1 VARPPLPKKKT
12 VVGMT
17 LNHSKYGRGTVLRQ
31 EGEGD
36 DMKVTVSFPGYGLKK
51 LIAKFAGLK
60 VD

>member
-1 VARPPLPKKKT
+1 VGT
-12 VVGMT
+12 V